1 MENLK
6 KIREKKKI
14 TQVRL
19 SIAAEVSQETI
30 SAYES
35 GKAFPSVETLI
46 KIAYFLGTSTDYLL
60 GRINDDMPLLSIK
73 KNGFD
78 VSVRLSPF
86 IDSFVDYN
94 VLANIQCNKILVE
107 FLRVNTW
114 VKRWFGYH
122 IDLSEYTVKQSNYWH
137 LPLSKK
143 QELIRNIKGFKEVT
157 VCEDE
162 SEAYEYWKHNF
173 NPNPNDCCNL
183 RKL

>member
-6 KIREKKKI
+6 KIREKKKV

-46 KIAYFLGTSTDYLL
+46 KIADFLGTSTDYLL

-78 VSVRLSPF
+78 VTDLMLL
-86 IDSFVDYN
+86 DSFEKMTKDKKNKIIGYIENKHNISKEHVEKKGGYYISINNENEVFVQIGKLKQFCVENNICYQN
-94 VLANIQCNKILVE
+94 VSRLANNKIQKY
-107 FLRVNTW
+107 RK
-114 VKRWFGYH
+114 VK
-122 IDLSEYTVKQSNYWH
+122 
-137 LPLSKK
+137 
-143 QELIRNIKGFKEVT
+143 IRKTF
-157 VCEDE
+157 
-162 SEAYEYWKHNF
+162 
-173 NPNPNDCCNL
+173 
-183 RKL
+183 